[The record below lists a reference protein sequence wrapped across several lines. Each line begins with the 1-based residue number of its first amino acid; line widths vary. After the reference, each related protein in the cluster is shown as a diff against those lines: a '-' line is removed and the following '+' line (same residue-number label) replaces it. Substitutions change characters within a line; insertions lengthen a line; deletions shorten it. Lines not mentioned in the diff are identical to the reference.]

1 MAGDTDN
8 QPEEKP
14 DSMEKK
20 VLQLDQ
26 IWSRKD
32 RQWHYVRTAKA
43 RTTEKLSRSRKNP
56 LVVRRICGMFG
67 KIEHVEIDVKSM
79 KLAKLLGEILH
90 DCLGLNLHKSPPQLS
105 PQDLYHAWNGLTS
118 HLEAEKSKSDA
129 DNDLIS
135 DILATREYLSQEYK
149 VESESLFSLLQHN
162 EITYGQV
169 WQIFSPGTVIF
180 SDNNVLCQP
189 SASLYGSGSYQ
200 SDKDSKFFEI
210 SGRILTHDSEDFGW
224 GYERYRIVPFEGTKK
239 ITSLEAYPIRYHQ
252 DAEPLQKS
260 LIKRGRDYVR
270 FMKEPTCREYCGLAV
285 RMESSMLGPAKS
297 TRFKSEGRIMVD
309 PAAFG
314 SHNPA
319 ANELLEPWVTDE
331 VVVTDPDSLKDEDLL
346 LCNHR
351 ILGYSFVQKTWAAF
365 SVSNMSDVIWNE
377 DAFDKLIIAEKK
389 RRMIRL
395 LVQSHKPNS
404 DGSFDDIIKGKGRGL
419 VGLLSGSPGVGK
431 SLTAEAV
438 AEVSHRPLYSVSAG
452 ELGTDVQRV
461 DDRLGMILEIVRRWE
476 CVLLIDEA
484 DVFLYKRGESQV
496 ERNAL
501 VSIFLRRLEYFTGII
516 ILTTNRQK
524 DIDEAFKSRIH
535 FKFHYPPLHAEARLK
550 IWENMLASVT
560 DKMPDWKL
568 TDEDMRSLA
577 SKPLNGREIK
587 NAVSCVASIIRANQE
602 PLSMSLIKDILETL
616 VEDEEPGD
624 Q

>member
-1 MAGDTDN
+1 
-8 QPEEKP
+8 
-14 DSMEKK
+14 
-20 VLQLDQ
+20 
-26 IWSRKD
+26 
-32 RQWHYVRTAKA
+32 
-43 RTTEKLSRSRKNP
+43 
-56 LVVRRICGMFG
+56 
-67 KIEHVEIDVKSM
+67 
-79 KLAKLLGEILH
+79 
-90 DCLGLNLHKSPPQLS
+90 
-105 PQDLYHAWNGLTS
+105 
-118 HLEAEKSKSDA
+118 
-129 DNDLIS
+129 
-135 DILATREYLSQEYK
+135 
-149 VESESLFSLLQHN
+149 
-162 EITYGQV
+162 
-169 WQIFSPGTVIF
+169 
-180 SDNNVLCQP
+180 
-189 SASLYGSGSYQ
+189 
-200 SDKDSKFFEI
+200 
-210 SGRILTHDSEDFGW
+210 
-224 GYERYRIVPFEGTKK
+224 
-239 ITSLEAYPIRYHQ
+239 
-252 DAEPLQKS
+252 
-260 LIKRGRDYVR
+260 
-270 FMKEPTCREYCGLAV
+270 
-285 RMESSMLGPAKS
+285 
-297 TRFKSEGRIMVD
+297 MVD

-314 SHNPA
+314 SHNPNA
-319 ANELLEPWVTDE
+319 DELLKPWVTEE
-331 VVVTDPDSLKDEDLL
+331 VVVTNPDSWKDEDLL

-351 ILGYSFVQKTWAAF
+351 ILGFSFVQKTWAAF
-365 SVSNMSDVIWNE
+365 SVSDMSDVVWND

-389 RRMIRL
+389 RRMVRL
-395 LVQSHKPNS
+395 LVQSHRPNS
-404 DGSFDDIIKGKGRGL
+404 DCSFDDIIKGKGRGL

-438 AEVSHRPLYSVSAG
+438 AEVSRRPLYSVSAG

-461 DDRLGMILEIVRRWE
+461 DNRLGMILEIVRRWE

-501 VSIFLRRLEYFTGII
+501 VSIFLRRLEYFSGII

-535 FKFHYPPLHAEARLK
+535 FKFHYPPLHTEARLK

-602 PLSMSLIKDILETL
+602 PLSMSLIMDILETL